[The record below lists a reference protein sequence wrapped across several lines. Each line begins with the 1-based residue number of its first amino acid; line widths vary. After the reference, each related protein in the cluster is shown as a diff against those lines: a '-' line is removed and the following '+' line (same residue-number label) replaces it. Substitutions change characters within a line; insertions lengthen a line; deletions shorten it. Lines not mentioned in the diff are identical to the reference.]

1 MQHPELLVVTDELR
15 SVDGTV
21 FDPLTGPVMDWATD
35 FDHTDPGWAGDPY
48 PIWDDLRQR
57 CPVAHSDRYGGV
69 WLPTRYED
77 VAEIAQ
83 DPGLFSSR
91 AVIVSNRK
99 PPPGLAPIGAIP
111 PISSDPPYHQGARK
125 LLQPAFSPGSVGAYE
140 ESTQAFCHE
149 LIDGFGDRSVIDA
162 ATEYA
167 QHIPMRVIGDMLGL
181 PRTDGQ
187 AFARFVHNAL
197 EGVNSPIE
205 DRIAGFEELFAYLR
219 TQVEDHLAHP
229 RPDLTSFLIETHT
242 DDGRTDLLRVA
253 GSIALLLI
261 AGIDTT
267 WSAIGASLWHLAG
280 HPDDRRRLVDD
291 PALVIPATEEL
302 LRVYAPVTMARL
314 VTRDVDWHGCPMRA
328 DDWILLSFP
337 AANRDPE
344 VFDRPDDVVLDRPN
358 NRHAAFGIGAHRCL
372 GAHLARMELRVALGT
387 WLSRIPDFSLNDPD
401 AVRWSGGQIR
411 GPRTLPITR
420 G

>member
-1 MQHPELLVVTDELR
+1 MPDPELPVVTDELR

-35 FDHTDPGWAGDPY
+35 FDHTDPGWAEDPY

-99 PPPGLAPIGAIP
+99 PPPGLAPVGAIP

-140 ESTQAFCHE
+140 ESTRAFCHE
-149 LIDGFGDRSVIDA
+149 LIDGFGDRRVIDA

-167 QHIPMRVIGDMLGL
+167 QHIPMRVIGDMLGF

-187 AFARFVHNAL
+187 AFARFVHSAL

-205 DRIAGFEELFAYLR
+205 DRIAGFEELFVFLR

-229 RPDLTSFLIETHT
+229 RHDLTSFLIETHT

-344 VFDRPDDVVLDRPN
+344 AFDRPDEVVLDRPN

-372 GAHLARMELRVALGT
+372 GAHLARMELRVALST
-387 WLSRIPDFSLNDPD
+387 WLSRIPDFSLDDPD

-411 GPRTLPITR
+411 GPRSLPVMR
-420 G
+420 S